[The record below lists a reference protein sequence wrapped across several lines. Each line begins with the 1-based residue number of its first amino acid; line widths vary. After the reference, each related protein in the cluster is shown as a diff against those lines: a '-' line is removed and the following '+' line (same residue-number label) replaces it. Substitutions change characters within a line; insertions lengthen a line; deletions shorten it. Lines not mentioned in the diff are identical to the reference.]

1 VTGKRIEPVK
11 TTQIYRGSIPFV
23 LIQIFV
29 LALIIIFPQLVT
41 GNLDAAVKVDLRT
54 IEIEAPTSDGGWGEP
69 ADSPGGW

>member
-1 VTGKRIEPVK
+1 
-11 TTQIYRGSIPFV
+11 V

-69 ADSPGGW
+69 GDARGGG